1 MAIAENQITLEIVAD
16 GSGVSVDVDYS
27 ITEVIEEYAIGT
39 ESAATGLWGTEV
51 PDLTEENPKLW
62 YRQRVT
68 WIDET
73 ITYNPSEN
81 GVIKKEVTE
90 TGLLS
95 KNEIATAQSTAEN
108 ANVAVSELGDT
119 VGTVEEN
126 ISNVQS
132 DVSVLQEQA
141 ATAAQQDQ
149 LDAVNELVRQYIGEE
164 GYVHIAGS
172 TLMVGVG
179 DFKTAITPEQIVF
192 YDGDDVVS
200 YISNK
205 KMYISQT
212 EVTQEQRMG
221 DFVWRPREGGRMS
234 LMFAPEGE

>member
-16 GSGVSVDVDYS
+16 GQDVIGASVDVDYN

-39 ESAATGLWGTEV
+39 ESGATGLWGTEV

-95 KNEIATAQSTAEN
+95 KNEIATAQSTADDAN
-108 ANVAVSELGDT
+108 AAVSELEEIVNNSSVENLPSYISIDT
-119 VGTVEEN
+119 STDG
-126 ISNVQS
+126 SNVQLLVIGTGAFHTV
-132 DVSVLQEQA
+132 VS
-141 ATAAQQDQ
+141 ATGLRFYMNESKANILADNW
-149 LDAVNELVRQYIGEE
+149 AVNSESDMAVAYLTNNKLKINRAVIVEGMEIGDPTNGSFEWRKR
-164 GYVHIAGS
+164 YVPANG
-172 TLMVGVG
+172 GNN
-179 DFKTAITPEQIVF
+179 F
-192 YDGDDVVS
+192 YLKWLG
-200 YISNK
+200 
-205 KMYISQT
+205 
-212 EVTQEQRMG
+212 
-221 DFVWRPREGGRMS
+221 
-234 LMFAPEGE
+234 